1 VLIGESGMIE
11 LGIGIFCAAS
21 FVTAYLVA
29 AKCCT
34 TGAGK
39 YMLRR
44 CLTTS
49 MSPRAVRSNDA
60 RNAKKF
66 LTADELSEHHSGGS
80 SSASLTGA
88 RQAD

>member
-1 VLIGESGMIE
+1 MTE

-29 AKCCT
+29 AKCCKP
-34 TGAGK
+34 GAGK

-49 MSPRAVRSNDA
+49 MSPRAVRLYDA
-60 RNAKKF
+60 EKAKAF
-66 LTADELSEHHSGGS
+66 LTTDELSEHHSRGG
-80 SSASLTGA
+80 AKFTVEPKTH
-88 RQAD
+88 